1 MEEVLANANKNSQ
14 VIRIEHAPLVISTI
28 DPKDDDTTDKTNSVT
43 KDTK

>member
-14 VIRIEHAPLVISTI
+14 VIHIEHAPLVISTI

>member
-1 MEEVLANANKNSQ
+1 MPNKNSQ
-14 VIRIEHAPLVISTI
+14 VIHVEHAFPLVISTI